1 MIIEMFYTKQ
11 FYSIIDDTKLM
22 DFHQLIRELEI
33 EEGLSN
39 RKTEAEL
46 MAAKPKVSESEKQ
59 VATDWDCSE
68 DAKSKQ
74 ERKFN
79 ANNET
84 TTLIEQPLD
93 TCDKIKPSA
102 LPPPEMFEIR
112 NSSPLPFAGNK
123 KLKKLIEKNKK

>member
-1 MIIEMFYTKQ
+1 MIQ
-11 FYSIIDDTKLM
+11 KLI

-46 MAAKPKVSESEKQ
+46 MVSKPKVSESEKQ
-59 VATDWDCSE
+59 ETIEDWDCSE

-79 ANNET
+79 TNTET

-112 NSSPLPFAGNK
+112 NSPPLPFAGNK